1 MYILLLLCNCVMERL
16 QTTILYM
23 AVFPSSIYCFRSI
36 RNFSD
41 YDSSNP
47 ERRET
52 HVPSG
57 SRSVDSNLLSI
68 LRMWINVNFHPWN
81 TTRIITKMY
90 SGMSDLQYSF
100 ETTLMSYR
108 SAVYLND
115 FPQSLFCIESYFLL
129 YTMETIFAQLTTLYN
144 MTLFLPFC
152 TKVWWCFVQQ
162 KWKYISAFYILV
174 CFFLFL
180 PWCRCSWSILWWYSA
195 TTLDKYFSL
204 FSLHAFNHCI
214 TWRSIY

>member
-1 MYILLLLCNCVMERL
+1 M
-16 QTTILYM
+16 T
-23 AVFPSSIYCFRSI
+23 VFPSDIYYFKSI

-52 HVPSG
+52 RIPSG

-68 LRMWINVNFHPWN
+68 LIMWINVNFHPRN
-81 TTRIITKMY
+81 MTCIISKMY
-90 SGMSDLQYSF
+90 SGMSSLQYSF

-115 FPQSLFCIESYFLL
+115 FSQSLFCTESYFLL

-144 MTLFLPFC
+144 MTLFLSFC

-180 PWCRCSWSILWWYSA
+180 PWCRCSWNILWWYSA
-195 TTLDKYFSL
+195 TTLYKYFSL

-214 TWRSIY
+214 TWWLIY

>member
-115 FPQSLFCIESYFLL
+115 FPQSLFCTESYFLL